1 MSVGESCINI
11 SEEPEA
17 ISITDEQ
24 EKENEDNNGF
34 ATESRGNV
42 KAYKCKI
49 CSKTFCRKYDLERH
63 ISLSRNVNEWPYVCE
78 ICTRGF
84 GYLDR
89 LRNHRA
95 SVHGLDAKPVH
106 CEICNH
112 ESVTQ
117 DHHRYHIKVKHWRH
131 WSIMK
136 KYHTEDITI
145 QATFETDTNVDENH
159 LFSNE
164 KSDEISKLRIEI
176 SENPSFPSERTE
188 SNVVGNFSMTSK
200 MDVSP
205 LSQDQESCI
214 SIDEESQLV
223 SNVDE
228 KRDGSVS
235 GQCSK
240 NLKKLQKAEFL
251 TDNNR
256 VHTNTCEICYKV
268 FPRKRDLEM
277 HVSDCHSMPVDLPY
291 TCEIF
296 GKNVCYPQRLRGHQA
311 SAHGID
317 VRPIIC
323 GMCKHKS
330 ITQESLSS
338 RYHMKVKRCREDTSK
353 TENSKD
359 LLFLQVFEDEN
370 DYSADEEPSNT
381 LKLSDDLS
389 GKKISFSNRKSDSDG
404 DNNSTKANTVDYFD
418 LSNAIEISLSSQDQ
432 EKHTTIPEESESLDR
447 NQKHKENLSDNSPDG
462 SDDQIIEGLLF
473 KERKTEANTREIC
486 SKVFMRK
493 RDFDKHNYECHNKP
507 PESPCACDIC
517 GKNLYY
523 PKRLRNHR
531 ASVHGIEI
539 KPVIC
544 EICSHESVT
553 QDHHAYHI
561 KSRHCGQSILN
572 KNGNE
577 DFGNWQ
583 VSEANNK
590 VDVNHQ
596 FTNKESRGISKL
608 PDDLTRVNVCLSNRK
623 ADPLFTEF
631 RKSNKSN
638 AVKVIV
644 SSSFQD
650 QEISTSLTREPI
662 VRDIGEKIRARKNFL
677 AIAQGLFMYLR
688 KQSCRSRLPKS
699 KQILVK
705 SVAKHF
711 GGNAILMSTT
721 LSATIFKLN
730 CLMCVRFMAK
740 ICTIEKD

>member
-117 DHHRYHIKVKHWRH
+117 DRHRYHIKVKHWRH

-205 LSQDQESCI
+205 LSQDQESCM

-235 GQCSK
+235 GQC
-240 NLKKLQKAEFL
+240 
-251 TDNNR
+251 
-256 VHTNTCEICYKV
+256 
-268 FPRKRDLEM
+268 
-277 HVSDCHSMPVDLPY
+277 
-291 TCEIF
+291 
-296 GKNVCYPQRLRGHQA
+296 
-311 SAHGID
+311 
-317 VRPIIC
+317 
-323 GMCKHKS
+323 
-330 ITQESLSS
+330 
-338 RYHMKVKRCREDTSK
+338 
-353 TENSKD
+353 
-359 LLFLQVFEDEN
+359 
-370 DYSADEEPSNT
+370 
-381 LKLSDDLS
+381 
-389 GKKISFSNRKSDSDG
+389 
-404 DNNSTKANTVDYFD
+404 
-418 LSNAIEISLSSQDQ
+418 
-432 EKHTTIPEESESLDR
+432 
-447 NQKHKENLSDNSPDG
+447 
-462 SDDQIIEGLLF
+462 
-473 KERKTEANTREIC
+473 
-486 SKVFMRK
+486 
-493 RDFDKHNYECHNKP
+493 
-507 PESPCACDIC
+507 
-517 GKNLYY
+517 
-523 PKRLRNHR
+523 
-531 ASVHGIEI
+531 
-539 KPVIC
+539 
-544 EICSHESVT
+544 
-553 QDHHAYHI
+553 
-561 KSRHCGQSILN
+561 
-572 KNGNE
+572 
-577 DFGNWQ
+577 
-583 VSEANNK
+583 
-590 VDVNHQ
+590 
-596 FTNKESRGISKL
+596 
-608 PDDLTRVNVCLSNRK
+608 
-623 ADPLFTEF
+623 
-631 RKSNKSN
+631 
-638 AVKVIV
+638 
-644 SSSFQD
+644 
-650 QEISTSLTREPI
+650 
-662 VRDIGEKIRARKNFL
+662 
-677 AIAQGLFMYLR
+677 
-688 KQSCRSRLPKS
+688 
-699 KQILVK
+699 
-705 SVAKHF
+705 
-711 GGNAILMSTT
+711 
-721 LSATIFKLN
+721 
-730 CLMCVRFMAK
+730 
-740 ICTIEKD
+740 